1 MCQQLALIKF
11 SAANEDEKATTVV
24 TEKPT
29 YDTSKK
35 NLQSKKLKQVL

>member
-1 MCQQLALIKF
+1 MSAVGLNQI

-35 NLQSKKLKQVL
+35 LQSKKLKQVL

>member
-11 SAANEDEKATTVV
+11 LLLMKTKKATTVV
-24 TEKPT
+24 TESQL

-35 NLQSKKLKQVL
+35 LQSKKLKQVL